1 MVQNMFTS
9 GLRHLFVICA
19 KFLLREVYMTQFMGY
34 GAECACVLT
43 EQWRHPAWSRVKRLV
58 FFIICSRW

>member
-1 MVQNMFTS
+1 MFAHSECFKFRLYMVQNMFTS

-43 EQWRHPAWSRVKRLV
+43 EQ
-58 FFIICSRW
+58 